1 MPVLAK
7 KCPDSKQREISY
19 ANARLGPLVL
29 EENLNRSESSWAL
42 ASPPALPQNDST
54 HDAPGG
60 HCTAGFQSGPCP
72 LWVKSGA
79 ANRAERSGYV
89 RFAFQS

>member
-1 MPVLAK
+1 MGLPPALAPPSVFRTLNLPQRGRQVLGA
-7 KCPDSKQREISY
+7 D
-19 ANARLGPLVL
+19 
-29 EENLNRSESSWAL
+29 LNRSESSWAL
-42 ASPPALPQNDST
+42 ASPSALPQNDST